1 MALKDDVTWYELSK
15 NDEAER
21 NRQFKCFKVFFRHL
35 SFELLNAFSLLP
47 GPFDEEGQVVEQTE
61 GVEGVADDLRDSPCS
76 DEQQDAVLTLDL
88 Q

>member
-1 MALKDDVTWYELSK
+1 MELKHDVTWYE
-15 NDEAER
+15 AVR
-21 NRQFKCFKVFFRHL
+21 NREFKCFKVYFST

-61 GVEGVADDLRDSPCS
+61 GVEGVADDLRDGPCS